1 MLGDLKVVVACA
13 EEFKG
18 LVREL
23 IDSVN
28 ANTAQQ
34 AELLEELKA
43 ARSTSVER

>member
-1 MLGDLKVVVACA
+1 MLGDLKIVVACA

-28 ANTAQQ
+28 ENTATQRD
-34 AELLEELKA
+34 LLEEI
-43 ARSTSVER
+43 RSAGAPVHS